1 MGSED
6 KSFKEETIGM
16 KIIIVTVIS
25 ALIIFSIAFVFGIYY
40 FGILGVFNL
49 LGVEY
54 ESLYSLFLFVI
65 FYILLGLIGEIVIIA
80 FMILLSAISINR
92 FTTKLVEFLINFL
105 VNWSIIS
112 ILNFFMQSVQ
122 ISMVTQVIAA
132 SIIAMIELTL
142 ESYTKKEPS

>member
-1 MGSED
+1 MDSED
-6 KSFKEETIGM
+6 KSFKEETVG
-16 KIIIVTVIS
+16 KKFLIVTVIS
-25 ALIIFSIAFVFGIYY
+25 VLIIFPIAFVFGIYY

-65 FYILLGLIGEIVIIA
+65 FYFLLGLIGEIVIKA
-80 FMILLSAISINR
+80 LMILVSAFSINNIA
-92 FTTKLVEFLINFL
+92 TMLVEFLINFL

-112 ILNFFMQSVQ
+112 FLNLLMQSIH

-132 SIIAMIELTL
+132 SIIAVIEITL
-142 ESYTKKEPS
+142 ENYTKKKPS

>member
-1 MGSED
+1 MDSED
-6 KSFKEETIGM
+6 KSFKEETVG
-16 KIIIVTVIS
+16 KKFLIVTVIS
-25 ALIIFSIAFVFGIYY
+25 VLIIFAIAFVFGIYY

-65 FYILLGLIGEIVIIA
+65 FYFLLGLIGEIVIKA
-80 FMILLSAISINR
+80 LMILVSAFSINN
-92 FTTKLVEFLINFL
+92 FATMLFEFLINFL

-112 ILNFFMQSVQ
+112 ILNLLMQSIH

-132 SIIAMIELTL
+132 SIISVIEITL
-142 ESYTKKEPS
+142 ENYTKKKPS